1 MGGSQADPIRLY
13 IRPDH
18 LAQMGEPV
26 HFTHAR
32 FSVGDGDEQAIV
44 CRWARAIRL
53 MRELLPAG
61 MANRVSAATSIVHGC
76 GAPSTGSYE
85 VRWNF
90 RRVKA
95 GHLFDYRLLRHT
107 DRIVADQ
114 FIYNQDR
121 NVVVTLPD
129 NVLVVNSASLRSPA
143 KVAGGR

>member
-1 MGGSQADPIRLY
+1 LFAV
-13 IRPDH
+13 
-18 LAQMGEPV
+18 A
-26 HFTHAR
+26 
-32 FSVGDGDEQAIV
+32 
-44 CRWARAIRL
+44 
-53 MRELLPAG
+53 
-61 MANRVSAATSIVHGC
+61 
-76 GAPSTGSYE
+76 APSTGSYE

-143 KVAGGR
+143 KVTGGR